1 MKYEC
6 IERFREIATHGGRSQ
21 TKQTNTNK
29 SNTMK
34 YGNEK

>member
-21 TKQTNTNK
+21 TKQTKENN
-29 SNTMK
+29 NPNN
-34 YGNEK
+34 YEK